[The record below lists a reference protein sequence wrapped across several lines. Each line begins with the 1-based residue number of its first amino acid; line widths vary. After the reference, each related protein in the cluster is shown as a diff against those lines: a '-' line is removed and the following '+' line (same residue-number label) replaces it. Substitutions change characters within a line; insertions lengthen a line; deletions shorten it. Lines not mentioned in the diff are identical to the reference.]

1 MKNTVDKELDINITV
16 KDQDGIVHTL
26 TCPVDMG
33 LTLKDICKVYELSME
48 AVCGGMAMCATCHC
62 FILND
67 IELPEKGDIEEALLS
82 ELFTSNNTSRLA
94 CQIQITKEL
103 NDLSIEIAA
112 N

>member
-1 MKNTVDKELDINITV
+1 MNTVTEEPSIHIKV
-16 KDQDGIVHTL
+16 RDQDGIVHTL
-26 TCPVDMG
+26 ICPTDMG

-67 IELPEKGDIEEALLS
+67 IELPEKGDIEEALLP
-82 ELFTSNNTSRLA
+82 ELFTSNSTSRLA

-103 NDLSIEIAA
+103 NGLSIEIAS